1 MDEQKQLTNHADL
14 AVSRFAG
21 GFNCSQAVFSV
32 FANDFGLDEETAL
45 KTAAGF
51 GGGMGRMG
59 ETCGAITGAFMVLGL
74 RFGTATPD
82 RETKELVYSRVR
94 EFADRFK
101 AINGS
106 LACRDLLGCDI
117 STPDGH
123 QIAKEKSL
131 FTTIC
136 PKLVQDAVG
145 ILEEMLANCK
155 E

>member
-1 MDEQKQLTNHADL
+1 MDEQKQLTNHTDL

-32 FANDFGLDEETAL
+32 FADDFGLDEEMAL
-45 KTAAGF
+45 KIAAGF

-59 ETCGAITGAFMVLGL
+59 GTCGAVTGAIMALGL
-74 RFGTATPD
+74 TFGAASPD
-82 RETKELVYSRVR
+82 RETKELAYSQVR
-94 EFADRFK
+94 TFADRFK

-123 QIAKEKSL
+123 RIAKEKSL
-131 FTTIC
+131 FTTVC
-136 PKLVQDAVG
+136 PKLVQDAVA
-145 ILEEMLANCK
+145 ILEGMLASK
-155 E
+155 